1 MCCKSDFEY
10 KRRGET
16 GRYQVERHQLPK
28 EQQGLLHLL
37 IVGKQSASKQETMK
51 AFFSILAA
59 FLALASLS
67 EAEPDFKHGGP
78 HKGAPH
84 HGGGYGHGGYHDHPA
99 YYQVRTHFN
108 FPYNKVDLIF
118 FFLPIE
124 FSSTAT
130 RCTTSTTRP
139 TSATTRSVTGSTP
152 QVREIPHKLKNK
164 ILLKSKYRL
173 LLRAPPRR
181 PHPNRALQG

>member
-1 MCCKSDFEY
+1 MCVCCKSDFEY

-28 EQQGLLHLL
+28 QQQGLLRLL
-37 IVGKQSASKQETMK
+37 IVGKQSASKNETMK
-51 AFFSILAA
+51 AFISLLAA

-108 FPYNKVDLIF
+108 FPHEVDLIF
-118 FFLPIE
+118 FFLPIK

-139 TSATTRSVTGSTP
+139 TSATTRSETGSTP
-152 QVREIPHKLKNK
+152 QVREIPHK
-164 ILLKSKYRL
+164 
-173 LLRAPPRR
+173 
-181 PHPNRALQG
+181 